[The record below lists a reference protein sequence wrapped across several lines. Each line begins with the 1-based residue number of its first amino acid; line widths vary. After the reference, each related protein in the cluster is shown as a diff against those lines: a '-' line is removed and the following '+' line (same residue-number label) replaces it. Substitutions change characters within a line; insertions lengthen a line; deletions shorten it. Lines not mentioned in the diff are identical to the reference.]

1 MPAGGKWGKSGK
13 RGLRLCPAGI
23 IIMPLKHRDASLQG
37 APGKTERFKEETTMA
52 FVTLEQK
59 GPVAV
64 ITMNRPEAL
73 NALNDQVLR
82 DLDAV
87 LDQVEENEDILTVV
101 LTGAGRSFV
110 AGADIG
116 QMSQLTAAQAKAF
129 GVLGNRVFLKLENL
143 TKPTIAAVNG
153 FALGGGCELAM
164 ACDIRLASEKAKF
177 GQPEVGLG
185 ITPGFGGTQRLP
197 RIVGA
202 SRAME
207 LILTARNINAARAQ
221 EIGLVSEVYPPEE
234 LMDKALELANAI
246 AANAQVAVRQ
256 SKAAI
261 RKGLQTDMNTG
272 VAYESEAFALCFATE
287 DQKDAMA
294 AFLNKEKLPGFK
306 NR

>member
-1 MPAGGKWGKSGK
+1 
-13 RGLRLCPAGI
+13 
-23 IIMPLKHRDASLQG
+23 
-37 APGKTERFKEETTMA
+37 MA

-59 GPVAV
+59 GPVGV
-64 ITMNRPEAL
+64 MTMNRPEAL

-82 DLDAV
+82 DLDSV
-87 LDQVEENEDILTVV
+87 LDQVEENDEILVAI

-116 QMSQLTAAQAKAF
+116 QMSTLTAAEAKKF

-164 ACDIRLASEKAKF
+164 ACDIRVASEKAKF

-185 ITPGFGGTQRLP
+185 ITPGFGGTQRMP

-202 SRAME
+202 ANAME
-207 LILTARNINAARAQ
+207 LIFTARNIGAAEAK
-221 EIGLVSEVYPPEE
+221 EMGLVSHVYTPEE
-234 LMDKALELANAI
+234 LMDKAMALANAI

-261 RKGLQTDMNTG
+261 RRGLQTDMATG
-272 VAYESEAFALCFATE
+272 VAYESEAFGLCFATE
-287 DQKDAMA
+287 DQKNAMK
-294 AFLNKEKLPGFK
+294 AFLNKEKMGAFQ